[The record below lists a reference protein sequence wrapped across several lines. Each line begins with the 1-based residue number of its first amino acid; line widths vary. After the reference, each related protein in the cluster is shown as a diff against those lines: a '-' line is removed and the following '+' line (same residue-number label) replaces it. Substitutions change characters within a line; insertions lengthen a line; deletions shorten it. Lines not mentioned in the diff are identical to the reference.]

1 MEVSGKIKLINDTQ
15 EFGKS
20 GFKKRETVIVTQ
32 EQYPQPL
39 MVEFVQD
46 KTSLLDSFSPG
57 DMVTIQINLRGR
69 EWTSPQGETK
79 YFNSIQGWR
88 IEKVKDQAKE
98 EFSKNEA
105 PSDDDLVPG
114 NADDDLDGDLPF

>member
-20 GFKKRETVIVTQ
+20 GFKKRETVVVTQ

-46 KTSLLDSFSPG
+46 KTTLLDNFNPG
-57 DMVTIQINLRGR
+57 DMVTIQINLKGR
-69 EWTSPQGETK
+69 EWTSPQGEIK

-88 IEKVKDQAKE
+88 IEKVKDQASE
-98 EFSKNEA
+98 EFSKETPA
-105 PSDDDLVPG
+105 AEDDLVPG